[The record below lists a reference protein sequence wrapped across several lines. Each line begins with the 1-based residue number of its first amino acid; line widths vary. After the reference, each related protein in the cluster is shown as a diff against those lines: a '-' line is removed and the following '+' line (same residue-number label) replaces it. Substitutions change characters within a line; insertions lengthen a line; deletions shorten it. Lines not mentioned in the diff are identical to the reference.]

1 MGRLLHRGVHMAGK
15 VVFVGAGPGDP
26 ELITVKGMKYL
37 QQADVVIYAGSLVN
51 PELLK
56 YVKEGA
62 EIYNSATM
70 TTEEIVDILVKK
82 ASEGKLVVRLK
93 SGDPAIYGA
102 LWEEMLPLQHLG
114 IPYEVVPG
122 VTAALAAAA
131 AMEIELTVPKE
142 VQTVVITRA
151 SARVEMRGDLK
162 TAARFAREMGAVLAI
177 YTGVHVID
185 KVVKELT
192 EGGLPPE
199 TPVGVVYKASWPDE
213 KIVVGTLADIAE
225 KVKAERI
232 VRDAVII
239 VGSSVKPREVP
250 RSAVYNPAFSHS
262 YRRARS

>member
-1 MGRLLHRGVHMAGK
+1 
-15 VVFVGAGPGDP
+15 
-26 ELITVKGMKYL
+26 
-37 QQADVVIYAGSLVN
+37 
-51 PELLK
+51 
-56 YVKEGA
+56 
-62 EIYNSATM
+62 
-70 TTEEIVDILVKK
+70 
-82 ASEGKLVVRLK
+82 
-93 SGDPAIYGA
+93 
-102 LWEEMLPLQHLG
+102 
-114 IPYEVVPG
+114 
-122 VTAALAAAA
+122 
-131 AMEIELTVPKE
+131 MEIELTVPKE